1 MIPLLFIPGLLCTA
15 ELFAPQVATLWP
27 YGPITVASTLE
38 GETIAQMASAIL
50 AQAPPEFALIGLSM
64 GGMISLEI
72 MRQAPERVRKL
83 ALLSTSAQPASPE
96 QAAVYERLLAQARQ
110 GDATT
115 VLGEALISVLYPA
128 HQTDLALQAVNR
140 RMGAAIGVAG
150 LARHV
155 TAVLA
160 RADSRP
166 SLAAIAVPTLVLVGE
181 QDQLTPPDL
190 ARELAAGIAH
200 AQLVIVPECGHGST
214 IEQPQAVNQALQEWL
229 MSSQ

>member
-1 MIPLLFIPGLLCTA
+1 MTPLVFIPGLLCTA
-15 ELFAPQVATLWP
+15 ELFAPQVADFWP
-27 YGPITVASTLE
+27 YGPVTVASTLE
-38 GETIAQMASAIL
+38 GETIAQMAAAIL
-50 AQAPPEFALIGLSM
+50 AQAPPQFALIGLSM

-96 QAAVYERLLAQARQ
+96 QAAVYEGLLAQTRQ
-110 GDATT
+110 GDAAT
-115 VLGEALISVLYPA
+115 VLGEALISVLHPA
-128 HQTDLALQAVNR
+128 HQADPTLQAVNR

-150 LARHV
+150 LARQV
-155 TAVLA
+155 AAVLA
-160 RADSRP
+160 RVDSRP

-181 QDQLTPPDL
+181 QDQLTPPDA

-214 IEQPQAVNQALQEWL
+214 IEQPQAVNQALREWL
-229 MSSQ
+229 LND

>member
-1 MIPLLFIPGLLCTA
+1 MTPLVFIPGLLCTA
-15 ELFAPQVATLWP
+15 ELFAPQVAALWP
-27 YGPITVASTLE
+27 YGPITIASTLE

-50 AQAPPEFALIGLSM
+50 AQAPPQFALLGLSM

-83 ALLSTSAQPASPE
+83 ALLGTSAQPASPE
-96 QAAVYERLLAQARQ
+96 QAVVYKGLLAQAQQ
-110 GDATT
+110 GDAAT
-115 VLGEALISVLYPA
+115 VLGEALLSVLHPL
-128 HQTDLALQAVNR
+128 HQTDPTLQAVNR

-150 LARHV
+150 LARQV
-155 TAVLA
+155 AAVLS

-166 SLAAIAVPTLVLVGE
+166 GLAAIAIPTLVLVGE

-190 ARELAAGIAH
+190 AQELAAGIAH
-200 AQLVIVPECGHGST
+200 AQLVIVPACGHGST

-229 MSSQ
+229 INS

>member
-1 MIPLLFIPGLLCTA
+1 MTPLVFIPGLLCTA
-15 ELFAPQVATLWP
+15 ELFAPQVAALWP
-27 YGPITVASTLE
+27 YGPITIASTLE

-50 AQAPPEFALIGLSM
+50 AQAPPQFALIGLSM

-96 QAAVYERLLAQARQ
+96 QGVVYEGLLAQAQQ
-110 GDATT
+110 GDAAT
-115 VLGEALISVLYPA
+115 VLGEALLSVLYPL
-128 HQTDLALQAVNR
+128 HQTDPTLQAVNR

-150 LARHV
+150 LARQV
-155 TAVLA
+155 AAVLS

-166 SLAAIAVPTLVLVGE
+166 GLAAIAIPTLVLVGE

-190 ARELAAGIAH
+190 AQELAAGIAH

-229 MSSQ
+229 INS